1 MAKNTKDG
9 KAPRLKT
16 RTALAKK
23 ASAKKVSVKKT
34 STKKAPVKKAS
45 AKKASVKKTST
56 KKAPVKKA
64 PAKKA
69 SVKKA
74 PAKKAPVKKAPAK
87 KAAVKKTP
95 AKKASVKKGPAK
107 KAAVK
112 KTPTKKAPVKKV
124 AVKKISTK
132 KAPAKSVAKAAPT
145 VAKLASASAPTSRGR
160 GFNFDEITLPL
171 GYRPSADEEY
181 MSPMQLLYFR
191 TKMLQWQKDLITES
205 EKTIDNLKSEIRDIG
220 DEAERA
226 SRESDNL
233 LELRT
238 RDRYRKL
245 LGKINAGLRR
255 IEDGSYGYCE
265 ETGEEIGVGRLE
277 ARPVATLTVDA
288 QERREML
295 QKQFRDNR

>member
-1 MAKNTKDG
+1 MATNTKDG
-9 KAPRLKT
+9 KASRLKT

-23 ASAKKVSVKKT
+23 ASAKK
-34 STKKAPVKKAS
+34 APVKKI
-45 AKKASVKKTST
+45 
-56 KKAPVKKA
+56 
-64 PAKKA
+64 PA
-69 SVKKA
+69 
-74 PAKKAPVKKAPAK
+74 
-87 KAAVKKTP
+87 
-95 AKKASVKKGPAK
+95 
-107 KAAVK
+107 
-112 KTPTKKAPVKKV
+112 
-124 AVKKISTK
+124 K

-160 GFNFDEITLPL
+160 GFNFDEITLPV
-171 GYRPSADEEY
+171 GYHPSVDEEY

-191 TKMLQWQKDLITES
+191 NKMLQWQKDLITES
-205 EKTIDNLKSEIRDIG
+205 EKTIDNLKSEIRDVG

-226 SRESDNL
+226 SRESDNI

-295 QKQFRDNR
+295 QKQFRDSR

>member
-1 MAKNTKDG
+1 VK
-9 KAPRLKT
+9 KT
-16 RTALAKK
+16 PAKK
-23 ASAKKVSVKKT
+23 TSVKK
-34 STKKAPVKKAS
+34 VS
-45 AKKASVKKTST
+45 AKKASVKKTPA
-56 KKAPVKKA
+56 KKTSVKKTPA
-64 PAKKA
+64 KKTSVKKVPAKKA
-69 SVKKA
+69 SVKKT
-74 PAKKAPVKKAPAK
+74 PAKKTSVKKVSAKKASVKKTPAK
-87 KAAVKKTP
+87 KTSVKKVP
-95 AKKASVKKGPAK
+95 AKKASVKKTPAK
-107 KAAVK
+107 K
-112 KTPTKKAPVKKV
+112 TSVKKV
-124 AVKKISTK
+124 
-132 KAPAKSVAKAAPT
+132 PARSLAKAAPT
-145 VAKLASASAPTSRGR
+145 IPKLASASAPTSRGR
-160 GFNFDEITLPL
+160 GFNFDDITLPT
-171 GYRPSADEEY
+171 GYQPSVDEEY

-205 EKTIDNLKSEIRDIG
+205 EKTIDNLKSEIRDVG

-226 SRESDNL
+226 SRESDNI

-245 LGKINAGLRR
+245 LAKINAGLRR

>member
-1 MAKNTKDG
+1 M
-9 KAPRLKT
+9 
-16 RTALAKK
+16 
-23 ASAKKVSVKKT
+23 
-34 STKKAPVKKAS
+34 
-45 AKKASVKKTST
+45 
-56 KKAPVKKA
+56 
-64 PAKKA
+64 
-69 SVKKA
+69 
-74 PAKKAPVKKAPAK
+74 
-87 KAAVKKTP
+87 KKTP

-107 KAAVK
+107 KVAVK

>member
-1 MAKNTKDG
+1 MATNTKDG
-9 KAPRLKT
+9 KASRLKT

-23 ASAKKVSVKKT
+23 ASAKK
-34 STKKAPVKKAS
+34 APVKKS
-45 AKKASVKKTST
+45 
-56 KKAPVKKA
+56 
-64 PAKKA
+64 
-69 SVKKA
+69 
-74 PAKKAPVKKAPAK
+74 PAKKAPVKKSPA
-87 KAAVKKTP
+87 
-95 AKKASVKKGPAK
+95 
-107 KAAVK
+107 
-112 KTPTKKAPVKKV
+112 KKAPVKKIP
-124 AVKKISTK
+124 AKKAPVKKIPAK

-160 GFNFDEITLPL
+160 GFNFDEITLPV
-171 GYRPSADEEY
+171 GYHPSVDEEY

-191 TKMLQWQKDLITES
+191 NKMLQWQKDLITES
-205 EKTIDNLKSEIRDIG
+205 EKTIDNLKSEIRDVG

-226 SRESDNL
+226 SRESDNI

-295 QKQFRDNR
+295 QKQFRDSR

>member
-1 MAKNTKDG
+1 MQIMATNTKDG
-9 KAPRLKT
+9 KASRLKT
-16 RTALAKK
+16 RKALAKK
-23 ASAKKVSVKKT
+23 VPAKKTPVKKT
-34 STKKAPVKKAS
+34 PTKKAP
-45 AKKASVKKTST
+45 
-56 KKAPVKKA
+56 
-64 PAKKA
+64 
-69 SVKKA
+69 VKKA

-87 KAAVKKTP
+87 KAPVKKTPAKKASMKKAPAKKASVKKAPMKKTP
-95 AKKASVKKGPAK
+95 AKKASVKKTPAK
-107 KAAVK
+107 KTSVK
-112 KTPTKKAPVKKV
+112 KAPAKKAPVKKTP
-124 AVKKISTK
+124 AKKTSVKKV
-132 KAPAKSVAKAAPT
+132 PARSLAKAAPT
-145 VAKLASASAPTSRGR
+145 IPKLASASAPTSRGR
-160 GFNFDEITLPL
+160 GFNFDDITLPT
-171 GYRPSADEEY
+171 GYQPSVDEEY

-205 EKTIDNLKSEIRDIG
+205 EKTIDNLKSEIRDVG

-226 SRESDNL
+226 SRESDNI

-245 LGKINAGLRR
+245 LAKINAGLRR

>member
-1 MAKNTKDG
+1 M
-9 KAPRLKT
+9 
-16 RTALAKK
+16 
-23 ASAKKVSVKKT
+23 KKT
-34 STKKAPVKKAS
+34 
-45 AKKASVKKTST
+45 
-56 KKAPVKKA
+56 
-64 PAKKA
+64 
-69 SVKKA
+69 
-74 PAKKAPVKKAPAK
+74 PAKKAPVKKTPAK
-87 KAAVKKTP
+87 KAPVKKTP
-95 AKKASVKKGPAK
+95 AKKASVKKVPAK
-107 KAAVK
+107 KASVK
-112 KTPTKKAPVKKV
+112 KVPAKKESVKKVPVKK
-124 AVKKISTK
+124 IPTK

-160 GFNFDEITLPL
+160 GFNFDEITLPV
-171 GYRPSADEEY
+171 GYHPSVDEEY

>member
-1 MAKNTKDG
+1 M
-9 KAPRLKT
+9 
-16 RTALAKK
+16 KK
-23 ASAKKVSVKKT
+23 KPVKKVAV
-34 STKKAPVKKAS
+34 KKAPVKKTS
-45 AKKASVKKTST
+45 A
-56 KKAPVKKA
+56 KKAPVKKT
-64 PAKKA
+64 PVKKA
-69 SVKKA
+69 PVKKTPAKKA
-74 PAKKAPVKKAPAK
+74 PAKKAPVKKTPAK
-87 KAAVKKTP
+87 KAPVKKAPVKKAPVKKTP
-95 AKKASVKKGPAK
+95 AKKAPVKKTPAK
-107 KAAVK
+107 KAPVKKAPVK
-112 KTPTKKAPVKKV
+112 KTPAKKAPVKKAPVKTTPAKKAPAKKAPVKKV
-124 AVKKISTK
+124 
-132 KAPAKSVAKAAPT
+132 PARSVAKAAPT
-145 VAKLASASAPTSRGR
+145 MPKLASASAPTSRGR
-160 GFNFDEITLPL
+160 GFNFDDITLPT
-171 GYRPSADEEY
+171 GYQPSVDEEY

-205 EKTIDNLKSEIRDIG
+205 EKTIDNLKSEIRDVG

-226 SRESDNL
+226 SRESDNI

>member
-1 MAKNTKDG
+1 MRIMAIDTKD
-9 KAPRLKT
+9 R
-16 RTALAKK
+16 K
-23 ASAKKVSVKKT
+23 ASLLRA
-34 STKKAPVKKAS
+34 KKAPVKKAPV
-45 AKKASVKKTST
+45 KKAPVKKAPVKKAPT

-64 PAKKA
+64 PT
-69 SVKKA
+69 
-74 PAKKAPVKKAPAK
+74 KKAPVKKAP
-87 KAAVKKTP
+87 VKKVP
-95 AKKASVKKGPAK
+95 VKKVPTK
-107 KAAVK
+107 KIPV
-112 KTPTKKAPVKKV
+112 KKAPVKKV
-124 AVKKISTK
+124 PTKKIPVKKTPVK
-132 KAPAKSVAKAAPT
+132 KTPAKRTSILSVPAKSVAKASPVLSQST
-145 VAKLASASAPTSRGR
+145 LGSIHTSRGR
-160 GFNFDEITLPL
+160 GFNFDEIKLPK
-171 GYRPSADEEY
+171 GYYPSLDEEY

-191 TKMLQWQKDLITES
+191 TKMLQWQKDLVNES

-226 SRESDNL
+226 SRESDNI

-245 LGKINAGLRR
+245 LGKINAALRR

-295 QKQFRDNR
+295 QKQYRDER

>member
-1 MAKNTKDG
+1 MATNTKDG
-9 KAPRLKT
+9 KASRLKT

-23 ASAKKVSVKKT
+23 ASAKKAPVKK
-34 STKKAPVKKAS
+34 SPAKKAPVKKSPAKKTPAKKVP
-45 AKKASVKKTST
+45 AKKAPAKKVPA
-56 KKAPVKKA
+56 KKAPVKKS
-64 PAKKA
+64 PA
-69 SVKKA
+69 KKA
-74 PAKKAPVKKAPAK
+74 PAKKAPVKNIPVKKIPAK
-87 KAAVKKTP
+87 KAPVKK
-95 AKKASVKKGPAK
+95 S
-107 KAAVK
+107 
-112 KTPTKKAPVKKV
+112 PTKKAPVKKSP
-124 AVKKISTK
+124 AK
-132 KAPAKSVAKAAPT
+132 KALAKSVAKAAPT

-160 GFNFDEITLPL
+160 GFNFDDIALPE
-171 GYRPSADEEY
+171 GYHPSADEEY

-226 SRESDNL
+226 SRESDNI

-245 LGKINAGLRR
+245 LGKINSGLRR

>member
-1 MAKNTKDG
+1 
-9 KAPRLKT
+9 
-16 RTALAKK
+16 
-23 ASAKKVSVKKT
+23 VKK
-34 STKKAPVKKAS
+34 S
-45 AKKASVKKTST
+45 
-56 KKAPVKKA
+56 
-64 PAKKA
+64 
-69 SVKKA
+69 
-74 PAKKAPVKKAPAK
+74 PAKKAPVKKSPA
-87 KAAVKKTP
+87 
-95 AKKASVKKGPAK
+95 
-107 KAAVK
+107 
-112 KTPTKKAPVKKV
+112 KKAPVKKSP
-124 AVKKISTK
+124 AKKAPVKKIPVKKIPVKKIPAK

-160 GFNFDEITLPL
+160 GFNFDEITLPV
-171 GYRPSADEEY
+171 GYHPSVDEEY

-191 TKMLQWQKDLITES
+191 NKMLQWQKDLITES
-205 EKTIDNLKSEIRDIG
+205 EKTIDNLKSEIRDVG

-226 SRESDNL
+226 SRESDNI

-295 QKQFRDNR
+295 QKQFRDSR

>member
-1 MAKNTKDG
+1 
-9 KAPRLKT
+9 
-16 RTALAKK
+16 
-23 ASAKKVSVKKT
+23 VKKI
-34 STKKAPVKKAS
+34 PVKKI
-45 AKKASVKKTST
+45 
-56 KKAPVKKA
+56 
-64 PAKKA
+64 PA
-69 SVKKA
+69 
-74 PAKKAPVKKAPAK
+74 
-87 KAAVKKTP
+87 
-95 AKKASVKKGPAK
+95 
-107 KAAVK
+107 
-112 KTPTKKAPVKKV
+112 
-124 AVKKISTK
+124 K

-160 GFNFDEITLPL
+160 GFNFDEITLPV
-171 GYRPSADEEY
+171 GYHPSVDEEY

-191 TKMLQWQKDLITES
+191 NKMLQWQKDLITES
-205 EKTIDNLKSEIRDIG
+205 EKTIDNLKSEIRDVG

-226 SRESDNL
+226 SRESDNI

-295 QKQFRDNR
+295 QKQFRDSR